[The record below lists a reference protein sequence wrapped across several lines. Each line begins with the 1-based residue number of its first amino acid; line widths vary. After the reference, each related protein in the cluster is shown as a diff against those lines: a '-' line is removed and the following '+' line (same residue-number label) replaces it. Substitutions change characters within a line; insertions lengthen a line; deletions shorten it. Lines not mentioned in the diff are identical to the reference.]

1 MKKMKMT
8 TPLKNNYRQ
17 NNKMIQ
23 IYSTQ
28 YFMKSQNCIS
38 SDQLCK
44 SKRILKSSFK
54 STW

>member
-1 MKKMKMT
+1 MKKMMMT
-8 TPLKNNYRQ
+8 TPPKNNYRL
-17 NNKMIQ
+17 NNKMTQ

-44 SKRILKSSFK
+44 
-54 STW
+54 